1 MHVKTYVM
9 ILVTILSRQT
19 VYVGNGFHS
28 FVDVGNAKKSCSRDR
43 HERCS
48 YRYKTA
54 QEKDTEMSNLNAAKS
69 KVKNIKE
76 KIEKYAKIIERCLQD
91 INERV
96 IYYTQVSLDGDL
108 TGKDI
113 NEIMSDAR
121 KWTNFLEKINEI
133 LD

>member
-1 MHVKTYVM
+1 
-9 ILVTILSRQT
+9 
-19 VYVGNGFHS
+19 
-28 FVDVGNAKKSCSRDR
+28 
-43 HERCS
+43 
-48 YRYKTA
+48 
-54 QEKDTEMSNLNAAKS
+54 MSNLNAAKS

-133 LD
+133 LDCK